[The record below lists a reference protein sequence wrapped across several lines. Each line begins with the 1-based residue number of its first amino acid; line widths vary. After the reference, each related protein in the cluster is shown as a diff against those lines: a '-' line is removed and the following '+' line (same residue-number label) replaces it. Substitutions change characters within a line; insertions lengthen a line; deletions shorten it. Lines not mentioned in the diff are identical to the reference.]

1 MVNQNGW
8 RLLIY
13 NRKVR
18 MSIRFT
24 IISSDLVEA
33 LKKPLFILYT
43 SHKAVLKMN
52 RIQEL
57 RVSRG
62 WSQKKLGKMLNCTD
76 VTVSRYELGQRDI
89 DSETICKLCDIF
101 GCTSDYLL
109 CRASFPSPELTPEE
123 ETLLLSWRA
132 ADAHARAIVE
142 LALEPYKKD
151 VSVSAPTA

>member
-1 MVNQNGW
+1 MVNRNGW

-18 MSIRFT
+18 LSIRFT

-33 LKKPLFILYT
+33 LKNPLFILYT
-43 SHKAVLKMN
+43 SHKAVLEMN

-89 DSETICKLCDIF
+89 DSATICKFCDVF
-101 GCTSDYLL
+101 GCTADFLL
-109 CRASFPSPELTPEE
+109 CRAALASPELTPEE
-123 ETLLLSWRA
+123 EALLLSWRA
-132 ADAHARAIVE
+132 ADAHARAIVD
-142 LALEPYKKD
+142 LTLSPFKKE
-151 VSVSAPTA
+151 SSASATA